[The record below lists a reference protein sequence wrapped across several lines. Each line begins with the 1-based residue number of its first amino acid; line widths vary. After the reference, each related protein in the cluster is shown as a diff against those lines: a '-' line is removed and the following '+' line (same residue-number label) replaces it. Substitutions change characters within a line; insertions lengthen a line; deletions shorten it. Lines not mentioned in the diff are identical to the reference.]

1 MEITSLVVV
10 ALQITTRDATDSAL
24 VAEKVIKKI
33 TRSLRS
39 LDDFFIVTASPSQQD
54 TRRLDSNDPFSDFN
68 DDFQSEFT
76 EMDRDDRINSEI
88 EAGFDKWE
96 DRCLRV
102 GRQEALDKWLKGRV
116 TR

>member
-39 LDDFFIVTASPSQQD
+39 LDDFFWITFLATCAESIASRVVIGNATTTSYVI
-54 TRRLDSNDPFSDFN
+54 SIA
-68 DDFQSEFT
+68 SE
-76 EMDRDDRINSEI
+76 S
-88 EAGFDKWE
+88 
-96 DRCLRV
+96 
-102 GRQEALDKWLKGRV
+102 ALQ
-116 TR
+116 

>member
-39 LDDFFIVTASPSQQD
+39 LDDFFLITSLATCAESITFHS
-54 TRRLDSNDPFSDFN
+54 
-68 DDFQSEFT
+68 
-76 EMDRDDRINSEI
+76 
-88 EAGFDKWE
+88 
-96 DRCLRV
+96 
-102 GRQEALDKWLKGRV
+102 
-116 TR
+116 